1 MDGQRQSTGLSRRR
15 QPSSEWRIRSLWVR
29 GHLPD
34 RLRWLASLP
43 WQYEDLALAGRA
55 PTAHRPLHGYLEWL
69 NLVELWF
76 GELTNKFRR
85 GTQQSVRAL
94 NHDIRAWIKTWND
107 GPYGWAKTSEQIL
120 DSSRVTARG

>member
-1 MDGQRQSTGLSRRR
+1 MGPRA
-15 QPSSEWRIRSLWVR
+15 PARS
-29 GHLPD
+29 
-34 RLRWLASLP
+34 A
-43 WQYEDLALAGRA
+43 ALAGRA

-120 DSSRVTARG
+120 DSWRVTPRGLGLTLQDTRWLSQPLWWTTR